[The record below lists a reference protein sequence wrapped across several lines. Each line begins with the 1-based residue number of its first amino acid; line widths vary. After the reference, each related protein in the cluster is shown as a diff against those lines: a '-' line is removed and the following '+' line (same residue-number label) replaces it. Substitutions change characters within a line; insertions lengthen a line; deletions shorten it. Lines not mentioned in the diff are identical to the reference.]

1 MRSFPLFSLVLVNAF
16 PWNHHLCQW
25 LEESHN
31 LLSFSP
37 DLELQVYP
45 KCHAGCPSYV
55 WQQAVRYIETQTF
68 LLFLDC
74 LQFESFFCLFPV
86 SCSTLLSY
94 PWPSNG
100 LHFMVYVS
108 KMFRRLPFSWYRLS
122 SSLLIEESWG
132 APAFHPSP
140 SSPSPIAHRLVTRIC
155 LPGLSEFPSP

>member
-45 KCHAGCPSYV
+45 KCHAGCPLYGYDTGSKESDTL
-55 WQQAVRYIETQTF
+55 RPKPFSFSQTVFSLSRFFVCF
-68 LLFLDC
+68 LSLV
-74 LQFESFFCLFPV
+74 P
-86 SCSTLLSY
+86 LSY
-94 PWPSNG
+94 PWPSNR
-100 LHFMVYVS
+100 LHFMIYVS
-108 KMFRRLPFSWYRLS
+108 KMFLRLPFSWYRLS

-132 APAFHPSP
+132 APVFHASL
-140 SSPSPIAHRLVTRIC
+140 SSPCPVAHIC
-155 LPGLSEFPSP
+155 FPGLSEFPSP